1 MANPAQSRWNTPA
14 HNRLWPRALAKFQT
28 MARPMRTH
36 SLRTNHLWSMNIA
49 IGLEK
54 CTSFISTELQFE
66 HPLPPPRKV
75 AHRAVVTI
83 SRQSGCGADAVGGKL
98 AAYLEAHAPDASYPW
113 KIFDNNLVRNV
124 LAEHKLPRRFARF
137 MAEDRAS
144 ELNDMVDEL
153 LGTHPPTDVLVQ
165 HTAETILRLAERG
178 NVILIGRGA
187 TVITRNLPYA
197 LHVRLVAS
205 LEKRVEHVR
214 RVRDIRKDAALEL
227 VLKEDRGR
235 RRYLKK
241 YFGANLD
248 DPLLYHLVLNTDLVS
263 YEEAS
268 RIIGDIVLKRHSFA

>member
-1 MANPAQSRWNTPA
+1 
-14 HNRLWPRALAKFQT
+14 
-28 MARPMRTH
+28 
-36 SLRTNHLWSMNIA
+36 MNFN

-54 CTSFISTELQFE
+54 CRSIISSELRFDH
-66 HPLPPPRKV
+66 HPTPPRK
-75 AHRAVVTI
+75 AGHRAVVTI

-98 AAYLEAHAPDASYPW
+98 AAYLEAHTPDASCPW
-113 KIFDNNLVRNV
+113 KLFDNNLVRNV

-144 ELNDMVDEL
+144 ELTDMVDEF
-153 LGTHPPTDVLVQ
+153 LGTHPPSDLLVQ
-165 HTAETILRLAERG
+165 HTAETILRLADRG

-187 TVITRNLPYA
+187 SVITRNLPYA

-214 RVRDIRKDAALEL
+214 RVRDIRKDAALDL

-241 YFGANLD
+241 YFGADLD
-248 DPLLYHLVLNTDLVS
+248 DPLLYHLVLNTDLIS

-268 RIIGDIVLKRHSFA
+268 RTIGDIVLKRHSFA